1 MMKNI
6 VSTADSA
13 RSVPVLSPKRF
24 SKKSGSVSDS
34 SAIV

>member
-1 MMKNI
+1 MMKSM
-6 VSTADSA
+6 VRTAESV

-24 SKKSGSVSDS
+24 SKNSGSVSDS